1 VEAEV
6 VMTKAMLIAL
16 TAVVWTGG
24 FVTTGALV
32 RTLHHPITPPAS
44 ITVVD
49 RHWRSPAPVALVPQT
64 PQAEE
69 RVIVLPTV
77 EIVARIPRAT
87 PSPPPSASVR
97 ELTCGVWKPLLQG
110 GGAVQICE

>member
-1 VEAEV
+1 
-6 VMTKAMLIAL
+6 MTKASLIAL

-24 FVTTGALV
+24 FATTGALV
-32 RTLHHPITPPAS
+32 RTLHHPIAPAAS

-49 RHWRSPAPVALVPQT
+49 TTPAPVALVPQT

-69 RVIVLPTV
+69 RVLVLPTV
-77 EIVARIPRAT
+77 EIVAHISRAT
-87 PSPPPSASVR
+87 PAPPPSASVR